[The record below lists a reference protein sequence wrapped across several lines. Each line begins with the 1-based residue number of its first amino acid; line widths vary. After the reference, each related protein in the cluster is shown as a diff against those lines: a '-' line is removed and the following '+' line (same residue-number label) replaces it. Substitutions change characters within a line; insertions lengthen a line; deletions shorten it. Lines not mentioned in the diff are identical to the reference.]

1 MFRSR
6 KLNRRVGRAYWLRG
20 VASGGFLVASA
31 FGGTA
36 QAQDRVQPQDRM
48 GVTPSADANTS
59 GIGTADATLAFQ
71 EDGEIVVTAQKRS
84 ESAARV
90 PIAMNVINGDSLRE
104 QGIASVADLQNITTG
119 LAVTRTGFGLNLNIR
134 GVTTTDTSVKGSQ
147 GIAYTVDGVPIN
159 RPQARGV
166 AFFDIERV
174 EVLRGPQ
181 GTLYGSST
189 TGGAVNVIT
198 KAPGPVLS
206 ASGRVEIGNYD
217 TRRAEFAVNL
227 PLGDRF
233 AFRIAGNINDRN
245 GYLYPVDGS
254 PARGGQSDRTV
265 RASLRGELSDDI
277 TARITVTAGHI
288 GGNRVGGVPLGTFSS
303 QDGRAQRALSGN
315 PFRSSVDD
323 NFFTANWEL
332 QAVLGSAQIT
342 YLGSRQIFNLN
353 EVDTSTNDPTGNAPA
368 PSYVWSPWRVRD
380 RTDSHELRISNAD
393 PGRIDYVVGANY
405 MREPLRENYHSFA
418 APLNDPTVSG
428 SISTLNAINRTVLK
442 SAGLFGQVTFHL
454 NDILGLVAGV
464 RYSKD
469 EVRRTGTFSVG
480 NRNVDGQTC
489 VAPNDCVGGPNN
501 GFQSASK
508 FTYRLGFNAQLDPSN
523 LVYGSVSTGYKPGG
537 FNDFDPATGQVG
549 TYEPESLR
557 AYELGYKGRLFDN
570 LRFDSSIFYYDYSL
584 NQISSLVLFPLTSGG
599 VVGVIYTRAASTEV
613 KGWENELTYTVA
625 PRTSITARA
634 ALLNSQYRSLR
645 VGLFRQIDWRGE
657 RLDSSPSFV
666 GSIGVNHAFEL
677 SNGAELRLRAFSKYS
692 SSYLLSDLAQAQ
704 RFKQKGYTRSDISV
718 TYAAPGD
725 KYYVQAFVEN
735 IEDALQATQAPS
747 FNAASLAGNLNA
759 STVGVTT
766 PRFFGI
772 RFGFNFQ

>member
-1 MFRSR
+1 
-6 KLNRRVGRAYWLRG
+6 
-20 VASGGFLVASA
+20 
-31 FGGTA
+31 
-36 QAQDRVQPQDRM
+36 
-48 GVTPSADANTS
+48 
-59 GIGTADATLAFQ
+59 
-71 EDGEIVVTAQKRS
+71 
-84 ESAARV
+84 
-90 PIAMNVINGDSLRE
+90 
-104 QGIASVADLQNITTG
+104 
-119 LAVTRTGFGLNLNIR
+119 
-134 GVTTTDTSVKGSQ
+134 
-147 GIAYTVDGVPIN
+147 
-159 RPQARGV
+159 
-166 AFFDIERV
+166 
-174 EVLRGPQ
+174 
-181 GTLYGSST
+181 
-189 TGGAVNVIT
+189 
-198 KAPGPVLS
+198 
-206 ASGRVEIGNYD
+206 
-217 TRRAEFAVNL
+217 
-227 PLGDRF
+227 
-233 AFRIAGNINDRN
+233 
-245 GYLYPVDGS
+245 
-254 PARGGQSDRTV
+254 
-265 RASLRGELSDDI
+265 
-277 TARITVTAGHI
+277 
-288 GGNRVGGVPLGTFSS
+288 
-303 QDGRAQRALSGN
+303 
-315 PFRSSVDD
+315 
-323 NFFTANWEL
+323 
-332 QAVLGSAQIT
+332 
-342 YLGSRQIFNLN
+342 
-353 EVDTSTNDPTGNAPA
+353 
-368 PSYVWSPWRVRD
+368 
-380 RTDSHELRISNAD
+380 
-393 PGRIDYVVGANY
+393 
-405 MREPLRENYHSFA
+405 
-418 APLNDPTVSG
+418 
-428 SISTLNAINRTVLK
+428 
-442 SAGLFGQVTFHL
+442 
-454 NDILGLVAGV
+454 
-464 RYSKD
+464 
-469 EVRRTGTFSVG
+469 
-480 NRNVDGQTC
+480 
-489 VAPNDCVGGPNN
+489 VGGPNN

-613 KGWENELTYTVA
+613 KGWENELIYTVA

-634 ALLNSQYRSLR
+634 ALLDSQYRSLR

-766 PRFFGI
+766 PRFFGV